1 MQAIHRLE
9 RALYEYFVGG
19 IKTNISLFRRILKD
33 PDFRAGNIDTGFL
46 ERLLATKATETQ
58 SASRADRDHRR
69 GHLRHHG
76 PEGDLPRRQWTAR
89 SGERQ
94 GAAAPAAEQLAPR
107 ARDEALRKA
116 MRRAM
121 TYDVI
126 VDGKTHR
133 LELTKGEK
141 TWHCKVDGHAIEVDA
156 ALTARDV
163 MSVLVGGDAF
173 EIKRERSLQGEM
185 HLVIGSARYAIDVQD
200 PRSLR
205 TRRAAGE
212 SEAGP
217 QKITAPMPGKI
228 VRISV
233 AVGDEV
239 KAGQGVIVMEA
250 MKMQNEMKSPKDG
263 KVQKILTSPKAQP

>member
-1 MQAIHRLE
+1 
-9 RALYEYFVGG
+9 
-19 IKTNISLFRRILKD
+19 
-33 PDFRAGNIDTGFL
+33 
-46 ERLLATKATETQ
+46 
-58 SASRADRDHRR
+58 
-69 GHLRHHG
+69 
-76 PEGDLPRRQWTAR
+76 
-89 SGERQ
+89 
-94 GAAAPAAEQLAPR
+94 
-107 ARDEALRKA
+107 
-116 MRRAM
+116 M

-133 LELTKGEK
+133 LELSRGEN
-141 TWHCKVDGHAIEVDA
+141 TWLCKVDDHMIEVDA

-173 EIKRERSLQGEM
+173 EIKRERSLQGEI
-185 HLVIGSARYAIDVQD
+185 HLIIGSARYAVDVQD

-205 TRRAAGE
+205 TRRAAGAG
-212 SEAGP
+212 EAGP

-228 VRISV
+228 VRVIV

-263 KVQKILTSPKAQP
+263 RVQKILTSEGSTVNAGDTLAVIE